1 MCFTIPIGITAMC
14 VGMVISSLLT
24 LKLDTYYTGKFIN
37 WGFFRQLRD
46 LFPIFL
52 NSLIMGVLVYLSI
65 YYIHTEWIKLFTG
78 CCFGFVFYITG
89 AYFLSK
95 SELKEVIH
103 IIRGK

>member
-1 MCFTIPIGITAMC
+1 
-14 VGMVISSLLT
+14 
-24 LKLDTYYTGKFIN
+24 
-37 WGFFRQLRD
+37 
-46 LFPIFL
+46 
-52 NSLIMGVLVYLSI
+52 MGVLVYLSI
-65 YYIHTEWIKLFTG
+65 YYIHTEWIKLFAG